1 MPCGRS
7 WRRHGRVSTALL
19 AINPDMPVLFVT
31 TRQTHADDLAATLE
45 DREMLHLL
53 QDAGFVNYRDY
64 HQSHAA
70 PPNWQRVRIGMVRTH
85 THNLVL
91 YLAHETHTRVG
102 RSTAR
107 TIRA

>member
-1 MPCGRS
+1 MIDKNASAALKVLLHPVPRPMWLRA
-7 WRRHGRVSTALL
+7 WRLDEERWGWL
-19 AINPDMPVLFVT
+19 AW
-31 TRQTHADDLAATLE
+31 AGLAAELI
-45 DREMLHLL
+45 DVMLVLNAKQRTRL
-53 QDAGFVNYRDY
+53 AACRPGAG
-64 HQSHAA
+64 
-70 PPNWQRVRIGMVRTH
+70 TH